1 MDSRAVVVPPHV
13 ARPLR
18 LLPFRALMLPP
29 ARGPRGTV
37 ERALARPGARVEELL
52 SRWAA
57 QGRLTHDATP
67 GLYLHEYTTAGITV
81 RGLVGALDV
90 SRRAHDPGERAVL
103 PHEGVHCDQV
113 EQLAERMRHM
123 EVDPAPILLAH
134 HGDPRVRE
142 LLAEIRTSAPLAS
155 FADHHDQHHRLW
167 AVRAPDHLALIDE
180 ALATT
185 RVLIADG
192 HHRYAAY
199 LALQDHH
206 RDGSRD
212 TGLAMLVDHDD
223 TPLFLGPIHRVLP
236 GTSLESLTSAARTA
250 GIAFTYV
257 SRREALAALGPTS
270 VVATDGRQ
278 WAVLAVAST
287 HERAAVEVLHQDLLP
302 ARPGTPPAAE
312 YRHTV
317 ESALADARA
326 GRTVAVLMPAVDLD
340 LVTRI
345 ATTGRLLPEKA
356 TSFQPKPTPGL
367 LIRSLRDGPVV
378 R

>member
-1 MDSRAVVVPPHV
+1 MSSRAVVVPPHV

-37 ERALARPGARVEELL
+37 ERALGRPGARVEELL
-52 SRWAA
+52 ARWAA
-57 QGRLTHDATP
+57 EGRLTHDDTP

-90 SRRAHDPGERAVL
+90 SRRAEDPAEQAVL

-113 EQLAERMRHM
+113 TQLADRMGHM
-123 EVDPAPILLAH
+123 EVDPAPILLVHRGPA
-134 HGDPRVRE
+134 RLRE
-142 LLAEIRTSAPLAS
+142 LLADVRRSEPIAT
-155 FADHHDQHHRLW
+155 FTDHTQQQHRLW
-167 AVRAPDHLALIDE
+167 ALRDREQLEAVEE
-180 ALATT
+180 ALARA

-199 LALQDHH
+199 LALQGAHPGGG
-206 RDGSRD
+206 RN
-212 TGLAMLVDHDD
+212 TGLAMLVDQDD

-236 GTSLESLTSAARTA
+236 GTSLESLTSAARSA
-250 GIAFTYV
+250 GVDFAYV
-257 SRREALAALGPTS
+257 ARRDALAALGPS
-270 VVATDGRQ
+270 AVVATDGRQ

-287 HERAAVEVLHQDLLP
+287 TDRAAVEILHEDLLP
-302 ARPGTPPAAE
+302 ARRGTPPPVE

-317 ESALADARA
+317 EAALADARP
-326 GRTVAVLMPAVDLD
+326 GRALAVLMPAVDLD

-367 LIRSLRDGPVV
+367 LIRSLRDAPVG

>member
-1 MDSRAVVVPPHV
+1 MSSRAVVVPPHV

-90 SRRAHDPGERAVL
+90 SRRAEDPGEQAVL

-113 EQLAERMRHM
+113 EQLAERMEHM
-123 EVDPAPILLAH
+123 EVDPAPILLVHRGSA
-134 HGDPRVRE
+134 RLRE
-142 LLAEIRTSAPLAS
+142 LLATVRESDPLAT

-167 AVRAPDHLALIDE
+167 AVRDPAHLDLIAE

-199 LALQDHH
+199 LALQD
-206 RDGSRD
+206 RTRGGDRD
-212 TGLAMLVDHDD
+212 TGLAMLVDQDD

-250 GIAFTYV
+250 GIGFTYV
-257 SRREALAALGPTS
+257 TRREALTALGPTS

-278 WAVLAVAST
+278 WAILAVAST
-287 HERAAVEVLHQDLLP
+287 ADRAAVEILHQDLLP
-302 ARPGTPPAAE
+302 ARLGSPPPAE

-317 ESALADARA
+317 ESALTEARP

-367 LIRSLRDGPVV
+367 LIRALRDGPVA

>member
-1 MDSRAVVVPPHV
+1 MSSRAVVVPPHV

-29 ARGPRGTV
+29 SRGPRGTV

-52 SRWAA
+52 ARWAA
-57 QGRLTHDATP
+57 EGRLTHDDTP

-90 SRRAHDPGERAVL
+90 SRRAHDPDEQAVL

-113 EQLAERMRHM
+113 EQLAERMDHM
-123 EVDPAPILLAH
+123 EVDPAPILLVHRGSPDLRA
-134 HGDPRVRE
+134 
-142 LLAEIRTSAPLAS
+142 LLATVRQTAPLAT
-155 FADHHDQHHRLW
+155 FTDHTDQHHRLW
-167 AVRAPDHLALIDE
+167 AVRSPDHLARVE
-180 ALATT
+180 AALATS

-199 LALQDHH
+199 LALQARHP
-206 RDGSRD
+206 GGTRD

-223 TPLFLGPIHRVLP
+223 TPMFLGPIHRVLP
-236 GTSLESLTSAARTA
+236 GTSLESLTGAARSA
-250 GIAFTYV
+250 GLDFGYV
-257 SRREALAALGPTS
+257 PRREALAALGPTS
-270 VVATDGRQ
+270 VVATDGRR
-278 WAVLAVAST
+278 WAILALAST
-287 HERAAVEVLHQDLLP
+287 ADRAAVEILHQDLLP
-302 ARPGTPPAAE
+302 ARPGSPPPAE

-317 ESALADARA
+317 ESALGDARP
-326 GRTVAVLMPAVDLD
+326 GETVAVLMPAVDLD

-367 LIRSLRDGPVV
+367 LIRALRDGPVAH
-378 R
+378 